1 MQFIYIVFP
10 LNVSLIMIPYQKE
23 KLENAVCF
31 FAQEHYKKTR
41 HRLYQTFLYK
51 YLALFDFGHLKAY
64 GKPALGL
71 TYKAMKMGPVPVDL
85 YERRDDPDWSTHF
98 SFRKDENQNVMVVPK
113 GSPDLDYFSRREIEL
128 MQRLIEIYGQG
139 YVTTRIMS
147 NASHLEILAWQRT
160 FACQENAVIDFSLEF
175 PGDVLTKPEH
185 ELTFP
190 EEVYLVQKGLET
202 CI

>member
-1 MQFIYIVFP
+1 
-10 LNVSLIMIPYQKE
+10 MIPYQQE

-31 FAQEHYKKTR
+31 FAKEHYSKTK

-71 TYKAMKMGPVPVDL
+71 TYKAMKMGPVPDEL
-85 YERRDDPDWSTHF
+85 YGRRDDPALSTRF
-98 SFRKDENQNVMVVPK
+98 SFRKDENQNIMVVPK
-113 GSPDLDYFSRREIEL
+113 GSPDLDYFSRHEIEL

-139 YVTTRIMS
+139 YVTSRIMS
-147 NASHLEILAWQRT
+147 DASHQEILAWQRT
-160 FACQENAVIDFSLEF
+160 FARQENTVIDFSLEF
-175 PGDVLTKPEH
+175 PGDVFAKSEH